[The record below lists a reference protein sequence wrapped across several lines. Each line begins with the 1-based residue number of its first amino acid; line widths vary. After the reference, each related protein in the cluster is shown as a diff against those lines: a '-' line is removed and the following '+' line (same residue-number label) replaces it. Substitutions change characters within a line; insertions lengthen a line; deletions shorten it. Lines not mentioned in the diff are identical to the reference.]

1 LDVVGAK
8 VHLAMTFEVGV
19 LTISDRASKGD
30 YQDQSG
36 PLIADIVVRKLGWP
50 VAKQSIVSDEID
62 EISEVLKAWSD
73 AGLNL
78 ILTSGGT
85 GFAQRDVTPEA
96 TLNVITKET
105 PGISQALRLESL
117 KITRHAMLS
126 RAVSGIRKQTLIIN
140 LPGSPRAVKEN
151 LEVLVP
157 VLPHAI
163 ALITGETEAEGGHRT
178 V

>member
-1 LDVVGAK
+1 
-8 VHLAMTFEVGV
+8 MTFEVGV
-19 LTISDRASKGD
+19 LTVSDRASSGD

-36 PLIADIVVRKLGWP
+36 PLIADIVARKLAWP
-50 VAKQSIVSDEID
+50 VTKQSIVSDEID
-62 EISEVLKAWSD
+62 EISELLKAWSD

-78 ILTSGGT
+78 ILTTGGT

-96 TLNVITKET
+96 TLSVITKET